1 MHTRLILLW
10 TTAAVAV
17 VGCAPPPPGNE
28 VVVPL
33 GSADGF
39 AILAK
44 SGVSTVPASAITGD
58 IGVSPAAGT
67 FITGFSL
74 SADASREFSTSPQ
87 VTGKVYAADDTP
99 PTPSNLT
106 TAVGD
111 MERAYTDTA
120 GRAPSETELGAGEIG
135 GLTLDPGVYKWG
147 TGVLVT
153 TDLTLDGSATDIWVF
168 QVAQDLTMASGVRM
182 ELTGGAL
189 PENIFWQVAGIVD
202 LGTTAHGEGIFMS
215 QTAINLQ
222 TGASAN
228 GRLLAQTAV
237 TIDAGTVVVP

>member
-67 FITGFSL
+67 F
-74 SADASREFSTSPQ
+74 
-87 VTGKVYAADDTP
+87 
-99 PTPSNLT
+99 LT
-106 TAVGD
+106 V
-111 MERAYTDTA
+111 R
-120 GRAPSETELGAGEIG
+120 RRQ
-135 GLTLDPGVYKWG
+135 PGV
-147 TGVLVT
+147 LN
-153 TDLTLDGSATDIWVF
+153 
-168 QVAQDLTMASGVRM
+168 VAPGDRQGLRC
-182 ELTGGAL
+182 
-189 PENIFWQVAGIVD
+189 
-202 LGTTAHGEGIFMS
+202 
-215 QTAINLQ
+215 
-222 TGASAN
+222 
-228 GRLLAQTAV
+228 
-237 TIDAGTVVVP
+237 